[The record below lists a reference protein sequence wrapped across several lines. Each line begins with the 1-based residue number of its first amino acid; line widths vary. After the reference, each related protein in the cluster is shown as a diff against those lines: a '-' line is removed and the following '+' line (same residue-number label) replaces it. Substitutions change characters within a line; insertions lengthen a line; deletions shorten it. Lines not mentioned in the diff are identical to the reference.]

1 MEFGWLV
8 LPGKL
13 FKGIHNSVLYPSWN
27 VDLVAGAPEAVL
39 EEERLC

>member
-13 FKGIHNSVLYPSWN
+13 FKGIHNSVLYPSWHVN
-27 VDLVAGAPEAVL
+27 LVAGTPEATL
-39 EEERLC
+39 EEEIPC